1 MNEKIQQ
8 FIRLI
13 DTAIHIAEGRKS
25 LRDMGVSDPAPAG
38 ALENIIDALT
48 RLKNEASAGTLESS
62 HGVVTIG
69 VLREVADWGEDSE
82 SELFQAAKAIERYY
96 LENI

>member
-1 MNEKIQQ
+1 MIFSRAPRGAGSDYPGGGSQ
-8 FIRLI
+8 ILI
-13 DTAIHIAEGRKS
+13 PNPG
-25 LRDMGVSDPAPAG
+25 
-38 ALENIIDALT
+38 DALT

-69 VLREVADWGEDSE
+69 VLREVADWGDYSE

-96 LENI
+96 LANI